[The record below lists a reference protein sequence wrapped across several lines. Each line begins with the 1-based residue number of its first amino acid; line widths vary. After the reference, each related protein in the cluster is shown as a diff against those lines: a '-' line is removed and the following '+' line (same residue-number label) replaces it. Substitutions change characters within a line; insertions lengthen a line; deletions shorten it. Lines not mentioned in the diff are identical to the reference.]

1 MYKTFVN
8 STFAILYAEETHSL
22 EDIIELQK
30 NHILTMKYMV
40 GVDDKIDPGTKA
52 FLNAFAIDMKIGNAE
67 MFKPLLDVCDEVE
80 SVMNDSVMSPMEKI
94 HIAKQIVSQR
104 VLTLGIYKD
113 VEEFE
118 HDMNKSNLFISMSLG
133 HPIIKVTEGDE

>member
-8 STFAILYAEETHSL
+8 SAFAILYAEETHSL
-22 EDIIELQK
+22 EDIVELQK
-30 NHILTMKYMV
+30 NHILTMRYMV
-40 GVDDKIDPGTKA
+40 GIDDTLDPETKA
-52 FLNAFAIDMKIGNAE
+52 FLNALANDMKIGNAE

-94 HIAKQIVSQR
+94 YIAKQIVSQR
-104 VLTLGIYKD
+104 VLNLGIYKD
-113 VEEFE
+113 FKEFE

-133 HPIIKVTEGDE
+133 HPIIKVTEGDD